1 MNHDKVSIGNS
12 VLFSKEVTTG
22 QIEELANS
30 LQWLN
35 DTTNMEL
42 ERIVSRD
49 SDYLWIKYVAAIILM
64 QRNTEKDNCAFEQAD
79 LSIKIEQ
86 YLEEMKKEVI
96 ATGDNEVDAT
106 TEEKEAKEDSNNDN
120 ITSKLGNLFKISFS
134 DYGLN
139 RKNEYQYGNLHTG
152 FESLE
157 KHPTLYNILVAKY
170 VDYIV
175 KECPHYLLSLICGY
189 LTKLDFKKDKCRSI
203 DIRIHTVSEDVELP
217 KNDFGIE
224 NIPVN
229 VDVIAPIKDES
240 INVSVGLM
248 EDEEEKR
255 INHTSIEDDAW
266 SWGKYDLINKLFEH
280 YEGELP
286 LHNHMGML
294 REEKVLEY
302 YGEFLKLKDL
312 SDTELRNILNE
323 NDLPSWKIYIA
334 KEILTKRNL
343 YSKNNERNSLVDNNA
358 VAAIMEK
365 NIDEAVERLKKEEDE
380 KQPAPAPDTK
390 TRPDHYDNGDGKKQI
405 WDYNHVLDGHQANI
419 LKYLNRI
426 GKKKGESITDDAK
439 KISAYME
446 KANDAKHRT
455 TNIEERIP
463 ASEFETLGHLKMDI
477 MSNIPRY
484 GNPFFHELLS
494 LILLKKYHD
503 ALVKFE
509 TWYQSLKELT
519 IDLR

>member
-1 MNHDKVSIGNS
+1 MNHDKVSIGNA
-12 VLFSKEVTTG
+12 VLFSRQVTTE

-35 DTTNMEL
+35 DTTNIEL

-49 SDYLWIKYVAAIILM
+49 SAFIWVKYVAAIILM

-86 YLEEMKKEVI
+86 YLKEMKKEVI

-106 TEEKEAKEDSNNDN
+106 TEEKEAKEDSNNDD

-134 DYGLN
+134 DYTLN
-139 RKNEYQYGNLHTG
+139 RKDEHQYGNLYTG

-157 KHPTLYNILVAKY
+157 KHPTLYNDLVTRY

-175 KECPHYLLSLICGY
+175 KECPHYLLSLICDY
-189 LTKLDFKKDKCRSI
+189 LTKLEFKKDKCRSI
-203 DIRIHTVSEDVELP
+203 DIKIHTVLEEAELP
-217 KNDFGIE
+217 KDEFGIE

-229 VDVIAPIKDES
+229 VDVIAPLKDGSIK
-240 INVSVGLM
+240 VSVGLM
-248 EDEEEKR
+248 EDNKDTDIDYKVEYKLMEEFK
-255 INHTSIEDDAW
+255 
-266 SWGKYDLINKLFEH
+266 
-280 YEGELP
+280 GEVLE
-286 LHNHMGML
+286 LLGDSSH
-294 REEKVLEY
+294 VLEY
-302 YGEFLKLKDL
+302 LSLCKD
-312 SDTELRNILNE
+312 T
-323 NDLPSWKIYIA
+323 PSWKVYAINL
-334 KEILTKRNL
+334 ILNQRKKAGSPNSSITAPTTFEELMRNQKIIL
-343 YSKNNERNSLVDNNA
+343 QTQNSAHRLVNNEA
-358 VAAIMEK
+358 VADIMER
-365 NIDEAVERLKKEEDE
+365 NIDEAVKRLEEEEDE
-380 KQPAPAPDTK
+380 KQSTPAPDTK

-446 KANDAKHRT
+446 KAYDAKHRT

-494 LILLKKYHD
+494 LILLKRYHD

-509 TWYQSLKELT
+509 TWYQSLKELN